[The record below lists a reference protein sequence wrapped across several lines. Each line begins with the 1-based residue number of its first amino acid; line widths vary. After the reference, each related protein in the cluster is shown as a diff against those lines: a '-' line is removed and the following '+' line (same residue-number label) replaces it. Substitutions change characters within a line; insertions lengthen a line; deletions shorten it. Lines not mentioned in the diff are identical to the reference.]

1 MLVPDQVLLALDDRP
16 PVPTLPTS
24 ATDQV
29 LQGMADLMS
38 QLATGRLPRSEP
50 HEDDDEVH

>member
-38 QLATGRLPRSEP
+38 QLATGRLPRS
-50 HEDDDEVH
+50 